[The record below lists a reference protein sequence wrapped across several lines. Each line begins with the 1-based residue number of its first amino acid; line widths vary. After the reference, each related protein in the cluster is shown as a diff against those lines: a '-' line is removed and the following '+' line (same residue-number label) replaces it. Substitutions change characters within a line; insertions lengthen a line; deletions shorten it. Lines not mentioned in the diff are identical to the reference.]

1 MFRLL
6 HYFSIASA
14 IAIALVT
21 ITLAF
26 SFRQNA
32 VADLTRLVERQ
43 NVALA
48 QSFANTIWPK
58 YSGYVNSVSG
68 LDGEALRA
76 RPETQEIHAAL
87 RALTAGLP
95 VLKVKMY
102 SPDGLTVYSSEFSQ
116 IGASK
121 KGNAGFMSTVRRG
134 VPSTKMS
141 FRETFWTFDGPVTE
155 RDLVESYLP
164 IRGPGGSVEGV
175 FELYADVTAEI
186 RGIGLATTKVVLSLL
201 AGLALLYAVLFLIVR
216 HASRILARQY
226 TDLEREITER
236 VAAEEALR
244 ESELASQERIVDLE
258 EAQQKLERQGED
270 LVRFADELRLARDQ
284 ADGASRSKSEF
295 LATMSHELRTPLNA
309 IIGFSEVI
317 KKEMLGPVGST
328 KYRDYANDINE
339 SGQHLLEL
347 INDIL
352 DLSKVEAGMEELHE
366 EDITVPAVARSVLQL
381 VRQRAENGGL
391 KLEFEIP
398 DDLPLLCADKRKL
411 KQILVNLLTNAI
423 KFTDAGGLVALRASC
438 RADRGFEFQVA
449 DTGIGIAPEDI
460 PKALSQFGQ
469 VDSDLGR
476 RHEGTGLGL
485 PLAKCLAELHG
496 GSLDL
501 QSQIG
506 VGTTVTVRFPAERI
520 VAPLDDTHPLSVEDR
535 AAS

>member
-121 KGNAGFMSTVRRG
+121 KGNADFLSTVRQG

-164 IRGPGGSVEGV
+164 IHGPGGSVEGV

-186 RGIGLATTKVVLSLL
+186 RGIGRATTKVVLSLL
-201 AGLALLYAVLFLIVR
+201 AGLALLYAVLFLVVR

-309 IIGFSEVI
+309 IIGFSEI
-317 KKEMLGPVGST
+317 IGTETFGPIGNV
-328 KYRDYANDINE
+328 KYRDYARDIHE
-339 SGQHLLEL
+339 SGQHLLDL

-352 DLSKVEAGMEELHE
+352 DISKVESGMEELYE
-366 EDITVPAVARSVLQL
+366 ENVDISVVADSVLRL
-381 VRQRAENGGL
+381 VRQRAQKHGVT
-391 KLEFEIP
+391 LELELSDESP
-398 DDLPLLCADKRKL
+398 ALRVDVRKL
-411 KQILVNLLTNAI
+411 KQILVNLLSNAI
-423 KFTDAGGLVALRASC
+423 KFTKSGGTVTLKGWGRIESGYV
-438 RADRGFEFQVA
+438 FQVI

-469 VDSDLGR
+469 VDNALNR
-476 RHEGTGLGL
+476 QHEGTGLGL
-485 PLAKCLAELHG
+485 PLTKSLVELHG

-501 QSQIG
+501 QSDVG
-506 VGTTVTVRFPAERI
+506 VGTTVTVRFPADRI
-520 VAPLDDTHPLSVEDR
+520 VASPGVKQSLS
-535 AAS
+535 AAVGKAS